1 MLTHPTHEALRA
13 LKLDGMAEVF
23 ADLAGTRGQPAD
35 GSGRMDRPDA
45 RPRKRNA

>member
-23 ADLAGTRGQPAD
+23 AELLTQD
-35 GSGRMDRPDA
+35 GSRQMDPVEWTRS
-45 RPRKRNA
+45 NGSV

>member
-23 ADLAGTRGQPAD
+23 AELLTSYA
-35 GSGRMDRPDA
+35 
-45 RPRKRNA
+45 